1 METTFPARGT
11 LAPSILSS
19 LPSGRTRALSLS
31 RSLSPFTTSLLPT
44 LCRSQSIPYTLSRA
58 LILSRSGAGFSPL
71 FSSLRRPGKRKRL
84 GMTASENQA
93 SQKVFMCTRQ
103 CSECRFH
110 CIFIASRDNEFNDF
124 LCPPEILFPLY
135 RVNLFYFFC
144 EFKALRNCVICKHFY
159 FRLSIQAEFIP
170 FVIPTMI

>member
-93 SQKVFMCTRQ
+93 SHAP
-103 CSECRFH
+103 ECPRFYALLRLLREG
-110 CIFIASRDNEFNDF
+110 IYVYSAVLRMPI
-124 LCPPEILFPLY
+124 PLY
-135 RVNLFYFFC
+135 LYC
-144 EFKALRNCVICKHFY
+144 
-159 FRLSIQAEFIP
+159 LSRQ
-170 FVIPTMI
+170 